1 MKFIPDEIIQQIYN
15 HMIGNN
21 LLAPKDLHL
30 FRKSIHQMTID
41 GSVEN
46 GEDFLASYC
55 SVQRNCNITD
65 EHSDND
71 TPSDTNDESN
81 SYFNI
86 NPTGNNTCNNNY
98 FYGENDYHLQ
108 VLFGKSIQT
117 SLFDLKEASMVTDLA
132 LDDFEDDQVLKKLPA
147 NLKHLSMRWCKL
159 SGNESL
165 SFLNGMR
172 PLLLYLFHSQ
182 RNHELLA

>member
-1 MKFIPDEIIQQIYN
+1 MKFIPPEIIQQIYN
-15 HMIGNN
+15 HMIINN
-21 LLAPKDLHL
+21 LLSPKDLHL
-30 FRKSIHQMTID
+30 FKKSIHHMTID

-55 SVQRNCNITD
+55 SVQRSNITD
-65 EHSDND
+65 EHNATNDND
-71 TPSDTNDESN
+71 TNDNSDESN
-81 SYFNI
+81 SYFNV

-159 SGNESL
+159 SSNESL
-165 SFLNGMR
+165 SFLNGMSFILSI
-172 PLLLYLFHSQ
+172 LLL
-182 RNHELLA
+182 